1 MCENALAWT
10 FHQFLL
16 GRCKLVCGKVGK
28 ARDRQ
33 RVRNRPLVTGLT
45 YLATYQL
52 VPSRDKTGE
61 TPGLA
66 GDSIDLKQMQLPAL
80 IEMWGVDH
88 EHPTAAANTGMGVT
102 TPLTGV
108 RRWRKK
114 FT

>member
-66 GDSIDLKQMQLPAL
+66 TSVNRTDSRTIFSANAAGSISSIPTLPQLIHGHCSNNDDADDDFL
-80 IEMWGVDH
+80 NGI
-88 EHPTAAANTGMGVT
+88 
-102 TPLTGV
+102 
-108 RRWRKK
+108 
-114 FT
+114 F